1 LARVCS
7 LNGPHETLVEFIS
20 SEEETLLDG
29 IVSGV
34 LNFGASL
41 DVILDYELAGGAGSI
56 STEYLDIRSILQD
69 GAHN

>member
-1 LARVCS
+1 MARICS
-7 LNGPHETLVEFIS
+7 LNGEHETLVGFIS

-41 DVILDYELAGGAGSI
+41 DVILDDELAGGAGFI
-56 STEYLDIRSILQD
+56 
-69 GAHN
+69 H

>member
-1 LARVCS
+1 LARICS
-7 LNGPHETLVEFIS
+7 LNGEHETLVGFIS

-41 DVILDYELAGGAGSI
+41 DVILDDELAGGAGFI
-56 STEYLDIRSILQD
+56 
-69 GAHN
+69 H